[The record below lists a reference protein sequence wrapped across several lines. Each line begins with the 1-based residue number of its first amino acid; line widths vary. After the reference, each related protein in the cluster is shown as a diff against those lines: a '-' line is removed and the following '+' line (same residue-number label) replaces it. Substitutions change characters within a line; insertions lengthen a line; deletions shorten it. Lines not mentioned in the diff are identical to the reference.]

1 MELWWNSLDMYYK
14 VLWGV
19 ALASSAIFIFQAVMT
34 FAGMDSGTDFDAD
47 FDGDM
52 DTHGA
57 FQLFTLRNL
66 VNFMLGFSWTAI
78 ALKNT
83 VSAQWLLI
91 LVSALAG
98 VALVV
103 AVMYMFL
110 AMTRLQQSGNME
122 VKGAV
127 GATGTVYLTIP
138 GQRSGAGK
146 IHIKIQNT
154 LREVDAVT
162 EGDAIPTGAM
172 IKVTSVLEDT
182 ILIVTKI

>member
-1 MELWWNSLDMYYK
+1 MYYK

-52 DTHGA
+52 DGHGA

-78 ALKNT
+78 ALKNII
-83 VSAQWLLI
+83 SAQWLLT
-91 LVSALAG
+91 LVSALVG
-98 VALVV
+98 IGLVV
-103 AVMYMFL
+103 AMMYMFL
-110 AMTRLQQSGNME
+110 GMSRLQQSGNMD

-138 GQRSGAGK
+138 GQRGGAGK

-162 EGDAIPTGAM
+162 EGDTIPTGAM
-172 IKVTSVLEDT
+172 IKVTAILEDS